1 MAKRGSKTPDFE
13 GLLKELE
20 DIVDKM
26 EKGDLSLDESLQS
39 FEQGIKLTRT
49 CQQAIKDAEQKV
61 DVLMRK
67 DGDNALQ
74 PFDTPPE

>member
-61 DVLMRK
+61 DVLMQK